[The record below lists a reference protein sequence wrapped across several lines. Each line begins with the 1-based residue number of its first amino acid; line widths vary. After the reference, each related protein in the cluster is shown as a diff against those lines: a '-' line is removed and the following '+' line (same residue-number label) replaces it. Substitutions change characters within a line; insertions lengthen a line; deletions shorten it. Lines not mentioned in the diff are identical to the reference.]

1 MLNFNHMFFC
11 KVYESDED
19 ETFYDARSRP
29 ESPCVWGLKG
39 GGGGQNKQQGQVVES
54 DDDSNF
60 STTED
65 PPELLVLDLKDPD
78 FNGASD
84 LSPAR

>member
-1 MLNFNHMFFC
+1 MFFC

-39 GGGGQNKQQGQVVES
+39 GGGGQNNQQ
-54 DDDSNF
+54 
-60 STTED
+60 
-65 PPELLVLDLKDPD
+65 DPD